1 MTLKG
6 MNLKTLDVHEMYAI
20 NGGGL
25 FDVVPTWLKKLTPAA
40 AAVYI
45 IDHWEEVKA
54 GLSDGWNLK

>member
-6 MNLKTLDVHEMYAI
+6 MNLKTLDVQETYTI

-25 FDVVPTWLKKLTPAA
+25 LDLPPLLKKLTPAA
-40 AAVYI
+40 IAVYI
-45 IDHWEEVKA
+45 IENWEEVKA